1 MKVQIM
7 SREALTELAR
17 KPFSEGTAVISI
29 TDSEADEVFLE
40 NQPEHL
46 LRLQFDDVSDE
57 IFEELLG
64 RKPSVGEMH
73 RLADR
78 FHMLS
83 NTQAEQIA
91 DFVLS
96 LENRGTLICQCEC
109 GQSRSAAVA
118 AAVLEYRC
126 RKGINV
132 FADPRY
138 YPNKYVFR
146 KLLSA
151 LRARGIRNTVAP
163 GELHKQKESD

>member
-17 KPFSEGTAVISI
+17 TPFSDGTAVISI
-29 TDSEADEVFLE
+29 TDSEADDVLLE
-40 NQPEHL
+40 NQPKRL
-46 LRLQFDDVSDE
+46 LRLRFDDVSDE

-64 RKPSVGEMH
+64 RKPSVREMH
-73 RLADR
+73 QLAGR

-83 NTQAEQIA
+83 NGQAEQLA

-96 LENRGTLICQCEC
+96 LDDRSTLICQCEF

-132 FADPRY
+132 FADPHY
-138 YPNKYVFR
+138 YPNKFVFR

-151 LRARGIRNTVAP
+151 LRARGGRSTVAS
-163 GELHKQKESD
+163 EKRQTESL

>member
-1 MKVQIM
+1 MKVKIM
-7 SREALTELAR
+7 SREVLTRLA
-17 KPFSEGTAVISI
+17 KQPFSEETAVISI
-29 TDSEADEVFLE
+29 TDSEAEEVVLE
-40 NQPEHL
+40 NRPEHL
-46 LRLQFDDVSDE
+46 LRLKFDDVSDE

-73 RLADR
+73 QLAAR

-83 NTQAEQIA
+83 NAQASQMA

-96 LENRGTLICQCEC
+96 LQNGGTLICQCEY

-118 AAVLEYRC
+118 AAVLEYGC

-151 LRARGIRNTVAP
+151 LRARGGGKGTAKT
-163 GELHKQKESD
+163 E